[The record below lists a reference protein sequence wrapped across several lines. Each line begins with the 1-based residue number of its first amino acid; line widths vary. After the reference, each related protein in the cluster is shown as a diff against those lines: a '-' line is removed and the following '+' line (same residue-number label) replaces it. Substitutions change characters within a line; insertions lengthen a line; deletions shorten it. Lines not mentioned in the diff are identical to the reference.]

1 MRRPDNITTMPSAFW
16 PFVIVDFAFGIVS
29 GVLEGLHYY
38 QAVRVVIAIGI
49 PPNIYFAYPAFF
61 VPSFAAKKT
70 GFRPGSEVVW
80 LRNAGLL
87 IWIITAAHVMAAVH
101 PQRWSEVVWLTV
113 GGRLA
118 AGVYWVI
125 VATSKPAPKEFP
137 VPDTLG

>member
-1 MRRPDNITTMPSAFW
+1 MKRPDNITTTPSAFW
-16 PFVIVDFAFGIVS
+16 PFVFVDFAFGIAS
-29 GVLEGLHYY
+29 GILEGLHHYD
-38 QAVRVVIAIGI
+38 AVRIVMILGI
-49 PPNIYFAYPAFF
+49 PPNIYFAIPAFF
-61 VPSFAAKKT
+61 IPAFAARKT
-70 GFRPGSEVVW
+70 GFRPGSEIVW

-125 VATSKPAPKEFP
+125 VATSRAAPKEFP
-137 VPDTLG
+137 RPTLE